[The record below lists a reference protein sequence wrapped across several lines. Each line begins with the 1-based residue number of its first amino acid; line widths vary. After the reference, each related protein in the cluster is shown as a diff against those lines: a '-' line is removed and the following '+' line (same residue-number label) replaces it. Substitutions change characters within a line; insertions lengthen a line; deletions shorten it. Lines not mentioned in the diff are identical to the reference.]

1 MSSSRRSMKS
11 LSTPAGS
18 RKINNGRFAATDII
32 DTDDGAADIDVT
44 CHCTVIVRIQAPLFE
59 TIDAAHSS
67 RKLNCLRGCQ
77 TEKPSFGMTGLM
89 LRGCDPGFQRVYHHA
104 RDVKASLIGDF
115 LETGGTCHVDL
126 GNVIADNVETDE
138 KVPLRRKLR
147 SERFGDL
154 TVPRR

>member
-44 CHCTVIVRIQAPLFE
+44 CHCTVMVRIQAPLCE

-77 TEKPSFGMTGLM
+77 TERPSFGMTGLM
-89 LRGCDPGFQRVYHHA
+89 LSARGPGSQCSAYNVGVFTAIVMGP
-104 RDVKASLIGDF
+104 SIGF
-115 LETGGTCHVDL
+115 TLC
-126 GNVIADNVETDE
+126 
-138 KVPLRRKLR
+138 RR
-147 SERFGDL
+147 
-154 TVPRR
+154 